1 MDCVTSAV
9 LLDDVSPP
17 PTVACAMTAFPPSPP
32 FPPLPLPVAA
42 PPADEAAEVDDESA
56 FPLPLLVTVVLLP
69 PAAPVES
76 SPLEVWAADD
86 VDVPLGVDAPPVAVE
101 VAVLVAGPP
110 APAEFVLE
118 FVPAPPA
125 PPVRFTDT
133 VLVAE
138 LVCVN
143 VLDVVLVLLP
153 EFVPV
158 DEFA

>member
-1 MDCVTSAV
+1 
-9 LLDDVSPP
+9 
-17 PTVACAMTAFPPSPP
+17 
-32 FPPLPLPVAA
+32 
-42 PPADEAAEVDDESA
+42 
-56 FPLPLLVTVVLLP
+56 LVTVVLLP

-143 VLDVVLVLLP
+143 VLDVVLVLPP
-153 EFVPV
+153 EFVCV
-158 DEFA
+158 DVFD